1 MAARQT
7 TKSQT
12 AATNPSETPRS
23 TSAKTAATK
32 RSTTAKKAAASRA
45 RRAVG
50 EEARK
55 TRTQVKRSSTGAG
68 RQADR
73 AEAKAELGV
82 ATVNNAIQG
91 AVGAGFRGAATVVE
105 KVRKA
110 F

>member
-1 MAARQT
+1 MAATQT
-7 TKSQT
+7 TK
-12 AATNPSETPRS
+12 PSETQRS
-23 TSAKTAATK
+23 SSAKTAATK
-32 RSTTAKKAAASRA
+32 RSTTAKKAAATRA
-45 RRAVG
+45 RHAVG
-50 EEARK
+50 QEARK

-73 AEAKAELGV
+73 AEAKGELGL

-91 AVGAGFRGAATVVE
+91 AVGAGFRGAATVVG